1 MRNRPFQRCSVILG
15 VLAMLGALLVAPVST
30 PMALAMANATS
41 HAKVAAATTDEMPC
55 HKPAK
60 PKHCPDCPQKTC
72 ADMTACLA
80 KCFQPLAVPVAAVR
94 VPQLQASATIRPG
107 ASQTA
112 SGSLIPPLLRP
123 PSV

>member
-1 MRNRPFQRCSVILG
+1 MRKRPFQRCSVILG

-41 HAKVAAATTDEMPC
+41 HAKVAAATADEMPC

-60 PKHCPDCPQKTC
+60 QKHCPDCPQKTC
-72 ADMTACLA
+72 ADMAACLA
-80 KCFQPLAVPVAAVR
+80 KCFQPLAAPVAPIR
-94 VPQLQASATIRPG
+94 MPLLQASATIRPG
-107 ASQTA
+107 LSQVGN
-112 SGSLIPPLLRP
+112 GSLVPPLLRP

>member
-1 MRNRPFQRCSVILG
+1 
-15 VLAMLGALLVAPVST
+15 MLGALLVAPVST
-30 PMALAMANATS
+30 PMALAMATATHQS
-41 HAKVAAATTDEMPC
+41 KASAAADEMPC

-60 PKHCPDCPQKTC
+60 QKHCPDCPQKMC

-94 VPQLQASATIRPG
+94 VLQLQASATIRPG
-107 ASQTA
+107 VSQVE

>member
-1 MRNRPFQRCSVILG
+1 MRSRPIQRCSVILG

-60 PKHCPDCPQKTC
+60 QKHCPDCPQKVC

-80 KCFQPLAVPVAAVR
+80 KCFQSLAVPVVPVG
-94 VPQLQASATIRPG
+94 VPQLQASATIRLG
-107 ASQTA
+107 LSQA
-112 SGSLIPPLLRP
+112 ESGSLTPPLLRP

>member
-1 MRNRPFQRCSVILG
+1 MRNRPFQRCSIILG

-41 HAKVAAATTDEMPC
+41 HAKVAAASTDEMPC

-60 PKHCPDCPQKTC
+60 QKHCPDCPQKVC
-72 ADMTACLA
+72 DMTACLA
-80 KCFQPLAVPVAAVR
+80 KCFQPIAVPVAPIR
-94 VPQLQASATIRPG
+94 VPPLRASAIIRPG
-107 ASQTA
+107 LSQTE